1 MKTSVRKTKLEVAL
15 SDITQLEVDAIATP
29 SSTRLEMDHG
39 VGAVVKAKGGEAIEV
54 EAMLQGP
61 IALGHAVVTT
71 GHDLI
76 ARWVIHVALTEGVV
90 PHTEAAMIA
99 EATRCAFEAAER
111 CHARSIA
118 LPAFGTGACGFPL
131 QQCAGIMVAET
142 VAYVRGHRRTSLRH
156 VMFAVYDET
165 AKAAFQHALAGVSRL
180 Q

>member
-1 MKTSVRKTKLEVAL
+1 M
-15 SDITQLEVDAIATP
+15 DAVATP

-39 VGAVVKAKGGEAIEV
+39 VGAVVKAKGGEAIEI

-90 PHTEAAMIA
+90 PHTDADMIA
-99 EATRCAFEAAER
+99 EATRSAFAAAEH
-111 CHARSIA
+111 CHARSLA

-131 QQCAGIMVAET
+131 QKCAGIMVAET
-142 VAYVRGHRRTSLRH
+142 VAYSPEHRRTALRH
-156 VMFAVYDET
+156 VMFAVYDDAAT
-165 AKAAFQHALAGVSRL
+165 AAFQHALAGISRL